1 MSEMLTYLLRRS
13 AFLVVS
19 LVVAMMVIFVLLRL
33 LPGDPANALLS
44 VDATEEQIAAARA
57 QVGSDRPL
65 FEQFALWAGQMVR
78 FDLGESYISTLPV
91 GPEIAARLQITLP
104 LTLLAF
110 VLALMLSLVI
120 GITAAV
126 KADTWYGTV
135 LSGFAQLGIAVPV
148 FWVGILLVWVFA
160 LGLGVLPSGGFPR
173 DDWEDP
179 ADALRSLALPVLTI
193 AIVMSASLSR
203 YVRAATLDV
212 LGSDYLRTARAGGAG
227 LGEALLR
234 HGVRNGAVPV
244 IAVLGI
250 ELSTTLLGAVVVESV
265 FTLPGLGS
273 MLLTGIEQHDFA
285 NIQGVLVVSTLFVL
299 LVGFLADIAQ
309 RLIDPRL
316 RARVAG
322 AR

>member
-1 MSEMLTYLLRRS
+1 MLTYVLRRS
-13 AFLVVS
+13 GFLLVS
-19 LVVAMMVIFVLLRL
+19 LVVAMVVIFVLLRL

-44 VDATEEQIAAARA
+44 IDATPEQIAAARA
-57 QVGSDRPL
+57 QVGSDQPL
-65 FEQFALWAGQMVR
+65 WQQFTTWAGQLVR
-78 FDLGESYISTLPV
+78 FDLGESYISSRPV
-91 GPEIAARLQITLP
+91 GPEIAARLAITLP

-110 VLALMLSLVI
+110 ALALVVSLVI

-126 KADTWYGTV
+126 KSDRWYGV
-135 LSGFAQLGIAVPV
+135 ALSGFSQLGVAVPV
-148 FWVGILLVWVFA
+148 FWVGVILVWIFA
-160 LGLGVLPSGGFPR
+160 LQLGLLPSGGFPR

-179 ADALRSLALPVLTI
+179 ADALRSLTLPVIAI

-203 YVRAATLDV
+203 YVRSATLDV
-212 LGSDYLRTARAGGAG
+212 IGSDYLRTARAGGAG
-227 LGEALLR
+227 MAEALLR

-244 IAVLGI
+244 VAVLGI

-273 MLLTGIEQHDFA
+273 LLLTGIEQHDYA

-299 LVGFLADIAQ
+299 LVGFAADIAQ

-316 RARVAG
+316 RTSVSGNR
-322 AR
+322 

>member
-1 MSEMLTYLLRRS
+1 MLSYLIRRS

-19 LVVAMMVIFVLLRL
+19 LVVAMIVIFVLLRL

-44 VDATEEQIAAARA
+44 VNATDEQIAAARA
-57 QVGSDRPL
+57 QVGSDQPL
-65 FEQFALWAGQMVR
+65 LQQFLTWAGQMLR
-78 FDLGESYISTLPV
+78 FDLGSSYISTLPV
-91 GPEIAARLQITLP
+91 WPEISARLVVTVP

-110 VLALMLSLVI
+110 ALALVLSLI
-120 GITAAV
+120 LGITAAV
-126 KADTWYGTV
+126 KADRWYGAV
-135 LSGFAQLGIAVPV
+135 LSAIAQLGIAVPV
-148 FWVGILLVWVFA
+148 FWVGIILVWIFA
-160 LGLGVLPSGGFPR
+160 LGLGILPSGGFPR

-179 ADALRSLALPVLTI
+179 ADALRSLALPVITVAL
-193 AIVMSASLSR
+193 VMSASLSR

-212 LGSDYLRTARAGGAG
+212 LGSDYLRTARAGGSG

-273 MLLTGIEQHDFA
+273 MLLKGIEQHDFA

-299 LVGFLADIAQ
+299 IVGFLADIVQ
-309 RLIDPRL
+309 RLVDPRL
-316 RARVAG
+316 RARVA

>member
-1 MSEMLTYLLRRS
+1 MLTYLLRRS
-13 AFLVVS
+13 AFLLVS

-44 VDATEEQIAAARA
+44 VDATPEQIAAARA

-65 FEQFALWAGQMVR
+65 IEQFALWAGQMVR

-110 VLALMLSLVI
+110 GLALLLSLVI

-135 LSGFAQLGIAVPV
+135 LSGFSQLGIAVPV

-179 ADALRSLALPVLTI
+179 ADALRSLVLPVLTV

-250 ELSTTLLGAVVVESV
+250 ELSTTLLGAVVVEAV

-285 NIQGVLVVSTLFVL
+285 NIQGVLVVSTVFVL
-299 LVGFLADIAQ
+299 LVGFLADISQ

>member
-1 MSEMLTYLLRRS
+1 MLSYLIRRS

-19 LVVAMMVIFVLLRL
+19 LVVAMIVIFVLLRL

-44 VDATEEQIAAARA
+44 VNATDEQIAAARA
-57 QVGSDRPL
+57 QVGSDQPL
-65 FEQFALWAGQMVR
+65 LQQFLTWAGQMLR
-78 FDLGESYISTLPV
+78 FDLGSSYISTLPV
-91 GPEIAARLQITLP
+91 WPEISARLVVTVP

-110 VLALMLSLVI
+110 ALALVLSLI
-120 GITAAV
+120 LGITAAV
-126 KADTWYGTV
+126 KADRWYGAL

-148 FWVGILLVWVFA
+148 FWVGIILVWIFA

-179 ADALRSLALPVLTI
+179 ADALRSLTLPVITVAL
-193 AIVMSASLSR
+193 VMSASLSR

-212 LGSDYLRTARAGGAG
+212 LGSDYLRTARAGGSG

-273 MLLTGIEQHDFA
+273 MLLKGIEQHDFA

-299 LVGFLADIAQ
+299 IVGFLADIVQ
-309 RLIDPRL
+309 RLVDPRL
-316 RARVAG
+316 RARVA

>member
-1 MSEMLTYLLRRS
+1 MLSYLIRRS

-19 LVVAMMVIFVLLRL
+19 LVVAMIVIFVLLRL

-44 VDATEEQIAAARA
+44 VNATEEQIAAARA
-57 QVGSDRPL
+57 QVGSDQPL
-65 FEQFALWAGQMVR
+65 LQQFLTWAGQMLR
-78 FDLGESYISTLPV
+78 FDLGSSYISTLPV
-91 GPEIAARLQITLP
+91 WPEISARLVVTLP

-110 VLALMLSLVI
+110 ALALALSLI
-120 GITAAV
+120 LGITAAV
-126 KADTWYGTV
+126 KADRWYGAL
-135 LSGFAQLGIAVPV
+135 LSGFTQLGIAVPV
-148 FWVGILLVWVFA
+148 FWVGIILVWIFA
-160 LGLGVLPSGGFPR
+160 LGLGILPSGGFPR

-179 ADALRSLALPVLTI
+179 ADALRSLTLPVITVAL
-193 AIVMSASLSR
+193 VMSASLSR

-212 LGSDYLRTARAGGAG
+212 LGSDYLRTARAGGSG

-234 HGVRNGAVPV
+234 HGLRNGAVPV

-273 MLLTGIEQHDFA
+273 LLLKGIEQHDFA

-299 LVGFLADIAQ
+299 LVGFLADIVQ
-309 RLIDPRL
+309 RLVDPRL
-316 RARVAG
+316 RARVA

>member
-1 MSEMLTYLLRRS
+1 MLAYLARRF

-19 LVVAMMVIFVLLRL
+19 LVVAMIVIFVLLRL

-44 VDATEEQIAAARA
+44 AGATEEQIAAARA
-57 QVGSDRPL
+57 QVGSDQPL
-65 FEQFALWAGQMVR
+65 LQQFLTWAGQMLR
-78 FDLGESYISTLPV
+78 FDLGSSYISTLPV
-91 GPEIAARLQITLP
+91 GPEIASRLVVTLP

-110 VLALMLSLVI
+110 TLALVLSLVI

-126 KADTWYGTV
+126 KADRWYGAL

-148 FWVGILLVWVFA
+148 FWVGIILVWIFA

-179 ADALRSLALPVLTI
+179 AAALRSLALPVITI
-193 AIVMSASLSR
+193 ALVMSASLAR
-203 YVRAATLDV
+203 YVRSATLDV
-212 LGSDYLRTARAGGAG
+212 LGSDYLRTARAGGSG

-234 HGVRNGAVPV
+234 HGLRNGAVPV

-273 MLLTGIEQHDFA
+273 MLLDAIAQHDFA

-299 LVGFLADIAQ
+299 LVGFVADIVQ

>member
-1 MSEMLTYLLRRS
+1 MLAYLARRF

-19 LVVAMMVIFVLLRL
+19 LVVAMIVIFVLLRL

-44 VDATEEQIAAARA
+44 VNATDEQIAAARA
-57 QVGSDRPL
+57 QVGSDQPL
-65 FEQFALWAGQMVR
+65 LQQFLTWAGQMLR
-78 FDLGESYISTLPV
+78 FDLGSSYISTLPV
-91 GPEIAARLQITLP
+91 GPEISARLVVTLP

-110 VLALMLSLVI
+110 ALASVLSLVL

-126 KADTWYGTV
+126 KAHRWYGAL

-148 FWVGILLVWVFA
+148 FWVGMILVWIFA

-173 DDWEDP
+173 EDWEDP
-179 ADALRSLALPVLTI
+179 ADALRSLTLPVITI
-193 AIVMSASLSR
+193 ALVMSASLSR
-203 YVRAATLDV
+203 YVRSATLDV
-212 LGSDYLRTARAGGAG
+212 LGSDYLRTARAGGSG

-234 HGVRNGAVPV
+234 HGLRNGAVPV

-273 MLLTGIEQHDFA
+273 MLLNGIAQHDFA

-299 LVGFLADIAQ
+299 LVGFLADIVQ
-309 RLIDPRL
+309 RLVDPRL
-316 RARVAG
+316 RARVAV
-322 AR
+322 R

>member
-1 MSEMLTYLLRRS
+1 MLPYLLRRL

-19 LVVAMMVIFVLLRL
+19 LVVAMIVIFVLLRL

-44 VDATEEQIAAARA
+44 VDATPEQIAAAQA
-57 QVGSDRPL
+57 QVGSDQPL
-65 FEQFALWAGQMVR
+65 AQQFFTWAGQMLR

-91 GPEIAARLQITLP
+91 APEIASRLQITLP

-110 VLALMLSLVI
+110 ALALVISLVV

-126 KADTWYGTV
+126 KSDRWYGSV
-135 LSGFAQLGIAVPV
+135 LSGFSQLGIAVPV
-148 FWVGILLVWVFA
+148 FWVGIILVWIFA
-160 LGLGVLPSGGFPR
+160 LGLGFLPSGGFPR

-179 ADALRSLALPVLTI
+179 AEALRALILPVITI
-193 AIVMSASLSR
+193 AIVMSASLAR

-212 LGSDYLRTARAGGAG
+212 LGSDYLRTARAGGSG

-234 HGVRNGAVPV
+234 HGLRNGAVPV
-244 IAVLGI
+244 VAILGI

-265 FTLPGLGS
+265 FSLPGLGS

-299 LVGFLADIAQ
+299 LVGFIADIAQ

-316 RARVAG
+316 RGSVAG
-322 AR
+322 NR

>member
-1 MSEMLTYLLRRS
+1 MLTYLLRRS

-19 LVVAMMVIFVLLRL
+19 LVVALVVIFVLLRL

-44 VDATEEQIAAARA
+44 IDATPEQIEAARA
-57 QVGSDRPL
+57 QVGSDQPL
-65 FEQFALWAGQMVR
+65 LQQFATWAGQLLR
-78 FDLGESYISTLPV
+78 FDLGESYISSRPV
-91 GPEIAARLQITLP
+91 GPEIGSRLGVTLP

-110 VLALMLSLVI
+110 ALAFVLSLAI

-126 KADTWYGTV
+126 KADRWYGIV
-135 LSGFAQLGIAVPV
+135 LSGFAQLGVAVPV
-148 FWVGILLVWVFA
+148 FWVGVVLVWVFA
-160 LGLGVLPSGGFPR
+160 LQLGLAPSGGFPR

-179 ADALRSLALPVLTI
+179 ADALRSLALPVITI

-203 YVRAATLDV
+203 YVRSATIDV

-227 LGEALLR
+227 LPEALLR
-234 HGVRNGAVPV
+234 HGVRNGSVPV

-273 MLLTGIEQHDFA
+273 MLLTAIEQHDYV

-299 LVGFLADIAQ
+299 LVGFAADILQ
-309 RLIDPRL
+309 RIVDPRL
-316 RARVAG
+316 RSSVSGNR
-322 AR
+322 

>member
-1 MSEMLTYLLRRS
+1 MLPYLLRRL

-19 LVVAMMVIFVLLRL
+19 LVVAMIVIFVLLRL

-44 VDATEEQIAAARA
+44 VDATPEQIAAAQA
-57 QVGSDRPL
+57 QVGSDQPL
-65 FEQFALWAGQMVR
+65 AQQFFTWAGQMLR

-91 GPEIAARLQITLP
+91 APEIASRLLITLP

-110 VLALMLSLVI
+110 TLALVI
-120 GITAAV
+120 SVVVGITAAV
-126 KADTWYGTV
+126 KSDRWYGSV
-135 LSGFAQLGIAVPV
+135 LSGFSQLGIAVPV
-148 FWVGILLVWVFA
+148 FWVGIILVWIFA
-160 LGLGVLPSGGFPR
+160 LGLGILPSGGFPR

-179 ADALRSLALPVLTI
+179 AEALRALILPVVTI
-193 AIVMSASLSR
+193 ALVMSASLAR

-212 LGSDYLRTARAGGAG
+212 LGSDYLRTARAGGSG

-244 IAVLGI
+244 VAILGI

-265 FTLPGLGS
+265 FSLPGLGS

-299 LVGFLADIAQ
+299 LVGFVADIGQ

-316 RARVAG
+316 RGSVAG
-322 AR
+322 NR